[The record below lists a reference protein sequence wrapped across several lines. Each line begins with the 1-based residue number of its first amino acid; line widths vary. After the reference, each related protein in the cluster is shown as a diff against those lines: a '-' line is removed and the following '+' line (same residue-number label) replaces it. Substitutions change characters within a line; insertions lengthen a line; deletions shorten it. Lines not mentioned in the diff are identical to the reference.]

1 MHCYFYVFACTSQ
14 NCIKASSSSH
24 MRSVYMDWRCSTFTR
39 SYSILFLDT
48 LTHARIRWIIFPWVI
63 TRSRIVMFKVLWNN
77 IQTRLLR
84 RNIIHSLPT
93 FHLHTAL
100 CYLHS
105 GFVGNLH
112 ARQRRRESLLWG
124 YALMQLFPICLQ
136 RTNGCDDGER
146 GLA

>member
-1 MHCYFYVFACTSQ
+1 MLLLCIFLYFSKLHKSIIIITYEVRLHGLEML
-14 NCIKASSSSH
+14 K
-24 MRSVYMDWRCSTFTR
+24 STFTR

-63 TRSRIVMFKVLWNN
+63 TRSRIVMFKALWNN

-84 RNIIHSLPT
+84 RNIIHPLPT